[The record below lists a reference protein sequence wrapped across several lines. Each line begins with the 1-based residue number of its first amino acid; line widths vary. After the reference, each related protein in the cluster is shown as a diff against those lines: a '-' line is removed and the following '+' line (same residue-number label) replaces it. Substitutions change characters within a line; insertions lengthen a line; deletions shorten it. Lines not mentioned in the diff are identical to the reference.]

1 MVISNKPSVLV
12 VDDEETSQIYFSR
25 QLQQY
30 NLNVVAA
37 NHGKQAIAEMG
48 QQPFDLILLD
58 IIMPEMNGFQVLEA
72 IKANPNLSHIPVV
85 VVSGLDDLDSLIR
98 CIELG
103 AEDYLFKPLNPV
115 LLKARIGACLE
126 RKRLRDQEQAYL
138 NQLQAEKAIA
148 ESANR
153 EKSAFLANISHEL
166 RTPLNAII
174 SYSEILREEVQEVAS
189 PLVPDLEKI
198 RTSAKHLL
206 GLVNDLLDLSKIEA
220 GKMELYLETF
230 DIVMLVEE
238 LTSTIQPQVEMGR
251 NTFEVSYAGNL
262 GVMHAD
268 HGKVRQVLLN
278 LLHNA
283 SKFTEQG
290 MIRLTVERQ
299 DSPPP
304 VEHSG
309 SSSELSSNLAALQT
323 TPLIRFTISDTGIG
337 IHPRQQELLFAAF
350 NRGMDFHPYKPGGTG
365 MGLALCQRLCRMMGG
380 EIQVESTPGEG
391 TTFTVDIPVD
401 MIDQRADRILAE
413 ADPFSPIPSYLSAS
427 SELVL
432 VIDSDRSIRDQMVE
446 ALNQNGLRAVTAW
459 CGREG
464 LRLARELCPNWIV
477 LDVLMPAM
485 DSWMVLNALKADP
498 VLADVPVITVAIA
511 PNQNLSFTIGVSEC
525 LTNPTDFNRL
535 ARSLRSYRPATHGGQ
550 ILLLQEDSTTNQ
562 VIQRILEKEEW
573 RVTTVKSLSTAVE
586 QVEQLQP
593 DLVLVDLLS
602 PDLRSLEVVA
612 RLRHHPKLNATPV
625 FTIVTHD
632 FSREDHLWFNGY
644 IKALLQQKGYSYEPF
659 LHQLYQLI
667 APRSS
672 TDGFSSND
680 VGFSY
685 SIPSQNAPLPID
697 HPKTSNPSS
706 SP

>member
-30 NLNVVAA
+30 NLNVVAV
-37 NHGKQAIAEMG
+37 NHGKQAIAELG
-48 QQPFDLILLD
+48 QQPFDLVLLD
-58 IIMPEMNGFQVLEA
+58 IVMPEMNGFQVLEA

-85 VVSGLDDLDSLIR
+85 VVSGLDDLDSLVR

-153 EKSAFLANISHEL
+153 EKSAFLANMSHEL

-174 SYSEILREEVQEVAS
+174 SYSEIVREEVQEVAS

-206 GLVNDLLDLSKIEA
+206 DLVNDLLDLSKIEA

-283 SKFTEQG
+283 TKFTEQG
-290 MIRLTVERQ
+290 TIRLTVERQ
-299 DSPPP
+299 DSPPF
-304 VEHSG
+304 EHSG
-309 SSSELSSNLAALQT
+309 STAEQSFTLAAPQA
-323 TPLIRFTISDTGIG
+323 TPLIRFMISDTGIG
-337 IHPRQQELLFAAF
+337 IHPRQQESLFAAF
-350 NRGMDFHPYKPGGTG
+350 NSGIDFHPHKPGGTG

-380 EIQVESTPGEG
+380 EIRVESTPGEG
-391 TTFTVDIPVD
+391 TTFTVDLPVD
-401 MIDQRADRILAE
+401 VIDQQADKILAE

-432 VIDSDRSIRDQMVE
+432 VIDSDRSIRDQMVK
-446 ALNQNGLRAVTAW
+446 ALNQNGFRAVTAW
-459 CGREG
+459 CGQEG

-498 VLADVPVITVAIA
+498 VLADVSVITVAIA
-511 PNQNLSFTIGVSEC
+511 PEQNLSFAIGVSEC
-525 LTNPTDFNRL
+525 LTNPADFNRL
-535 ARSLRSYRPATHGGQ
+535 AHSLRSYRPATHAGQ
-550 ILLLQEDSTTNQ
+550 ILLIQEDSTTNQ

-573 RVTTVKSLSTAVE
+573 RVTTVKSLSIATG
-586 QVEQLQP
+586 QLEQLQP

-612 RLRHHPKLNATPV
+612 YLRQHPKLNAIPV
-625 FTIVTHD
+625 FTIATHD
-632 FSREDHLWFNGY
+632 FSREDHLWFSGY
-644 IKALLQQKGYSYEPF
+644 IKTLVQQEGYGYD
-659 LHQLYQLI
+659 QLIRQVHQLI
-667 APRSS
+667 APNS
-672 TDGFSSND
+672 DGEGFNSHA
-680 VGFSY
+680 VGFSPP
-685 SIPSQNAPLPID
+685 IPRPIPTD
-697 HPKTSNPSS
+697 
-706 SP
+706 